1 MDKCRI
7 TKYQRAKDDG
17 FHIDFDSNLVTF
29 EIVVPVKLDLRPPRY
44 IANGMLDEVIIQ
56 TREVLLS
63 RLPSI

>member
-44 IANGMLDEVIIQ
+44 IANGMLDEVMDP
-56 TREVLLS
+56 REMLLS